1 MRDNI
6 MSEMSLPF
14 HVKFEPGKLR
24 NEEWTRSI
32 NDPEK
37 YWDEKARALDWFRTW
52 DKVLDDTNKPFYR
65 WFVGGKINASY
76 NCLDRHIT
84 TEKKNKVAYIWEG
97 ENGETRTI
105 TYYQLYKEVNKFA
118 KVLQDLGVKKGD
130 RIALYLPMI
139 PELPIAML
147 AAARLGA
154 PHVVVF
160 SGFSADA
167 LADRI
172 NDAGAKILVTADG
185 SLRRG
190 KVVELKKTADIALE
204 KCPTIE
210 KVIVVKYA
218 GQQVNM
224 KEGRDLWYSELMSKV
239 PANTYV
245 PPEIVDSTE
254 PIFLLYTSGTTG
266 KPKGVQHSTGGYLV
280 WIYWTLKW
288 AFDVNDK
295 DIWWC
300 TADIG
305 WITGHSYVV
314 YAPLLHG
321 ITSLMYDGAPD
332 YPQPD
337 RWWDIIERHGV
348 TILYTSPTAI
358 RMFMRFGDE
367 WILKHDLST
376 LRILGTVGEPIN
388 PEAWLWYYKV
398 IGKEKC
404 PIIDTW
410 WQTETGGFM
419 ISPTL
424 GIELVPLKP
433 GSATY
438 PLPGIVA
445 EVYNDNGQPAPVG
458 ERGYLVIK
466 TPWPGMLQTLWRDP
480 ERYKM
485 VYFGRFEGVY
495 YTSDYAIKDQDGY
508 IWFLGRA
515 DEVLKVAGHRI
526 GTVEIESA
534 LVSHKSVAEAAV
546 IGKADEIK
554 GEVPVAF
561 VVLRGGFTA
570 SDELKAELS
579 KHVRATVG
587 PIAVPA
593 DIIFVNKLPKT
604 RSGKIMR
611 RLLKA
616 IVSGATLGDISTLE
630 DGASVEEVKKA
641 LEEMGGHLG

>member
-1 MRDNI
+1 M
-6 MSEMSLPF
+6 
-14 HVKFEPGKLR
+14 KFEPGKIR
-24 NEEWTRSI
+24 NEEWERSI
-32 NDPEK
+32 KDPEK
-37 YWDEKARALDWFRTW
+37 YWDEKARSLDWFKTW
-52 DKVLDDTNKPFYR
+52 DKVLDDTNKPFYK
-65 WFVGGKINASY
+65 WFVNGKINASY
-76 NCLDRHIT
+76 NCLDRHVNS
-84 TEKKNKVAYIWEG
+84 EKKNKAAYIWEG
-97 ENGETRTI
+97 ENGEVRTI
-105 TYYQLYKEVNKFA
+105 TYNQLYHEVNRFS
-118 KVLQDLGVKKGD
+118 KVLQDFGVKKGD

-167 LADRI
+167 LADRV
-172 NDAGAKILVTADG
+172 NNAGAKVLVTADG

-190 KVVELKKTADIALE
+190 KVVELKKIADQALE
-204 KCPTIE
+204 KSPTVE
-210 KVIVVKYA
+210 KMVVVKYA
-218 GQQVNM
+218 GQQVSM
-224 KEGRDLWYSELMSKV
+224 KEGRDFWYTDLVNNVEPNVFVS
-239 PANTYV
+239 
-245 PPEIVDSTE
+245 PEQLESSD

-266 KPKGVQHSTGGYLV
+266 KPKGVQHATGGYLV

-288 AFDVNDK
+288 AFNPKDT

-314 YAPLLHG
+314 YAPLMIG
-321 ITSLMYDGAPD
+321 ATTYMFDGAPD

-337 RWWDIIERHGV
+337 RWWSTVEKQGI
-348 TILYTSPTAI
+348 TILYTSPTVV
-358 RMFMRFGDE
+358 RMFMKFGDE
-367 WILKHDLST
+367 WVMKHDVTS

-388 PEAWLWYYKV
+388 PEAWLWYYRV
-398 IGKEKC
+398 LGKEKL

-419 ISPTL
+419 ISPAI

-433 GSATY
+433 GSATF
-438 PLPGIVA
+438 PLPGILA
-445 EVYNDNGQPAPVG
+445 EVYNDDGQQAPTG

-466 TPWPGMLQTLWRDP
+466 TPWPGMLQTLWQDP

-485 VYFGRFEGVY
+485 VYFGRFGGIY
-495 YTSDYAIKDQDGY
+495 YSSDYAIKDPEGY

-534 LVSHKSVAEAAV
+534 LVSHPSIAEAAV
-546 IGKADEIK
+546 IGRSDEIK

-561 VVLRGGFTA
+561 VVLRKDFTA
-570 SDELKAELS
+570 SDSLKAEVL
-579 KHVRATVG
+579 KHVRTTIG

-611 RLLKA
+611 RLLKS
-616 IVSGATLGDISTLE
+616 IVGGATLGDVSTLE
-630 DGASVEEVKKA
+630 DGASVDEVKKA
-641 LEEMGGHLG
+641 IEEMGSHIG

>member
-1 MRDNI
+1 

-24 NEEWTRSI
+24 NEEWARSI

-37 YWDEKARALDWFRTW
+37 YWDEKARALVWFRTW

-76 NCLDRHIT
+76 NCLDRHVA

-97 ENGETRTI
+97 ENGETKTI

-118 KVLQDLGVKKGD
+118 KILQDLGVKKGD

-147 AAARLGA
+147 AATRLGA

-172 NDAGAKILVTADG
+172 NDAGAKVLVTVDG
-185 SLRRG
+185 SFRRG
-190 KVVELKKTADIALE
+190 KVLELKRTADTALE
-204 KCPTIE
+204 KCPTVE
-210 KVIVVKYA
+210 KVIVVKYT
-218 GQQVNM
+218 GQQVAM
-224 KEGRDLWYSELMSKV
+224 KEGRDFWYHELMGKV

-245 PPEIVDSTE
+245 PPESMDSTD

-266 KPKGVQHSTGGYLV
+266 KPKGVQHGTGGYLV
-280 WIYWTLKW
+280 WTYWTLKW
-288 AFDVNDK
+288 AFNVNDT

-314 YAPLLHG
+314 YAPLMHG
-321 ITSLMYDGAPD
+321 VTSLMYDGAPD

-367 WILKHDLST
+367 WVLKHDLST
-376 LRILGTVGEPIN
+376 LRALGSVGEPIN

-398 IGKEKC
+398 VGKEKC

-438 PLPGIVA
+438 PLPGILA

-485 VYFGRFEGVY
+485 TYFGRFEGVY
-495 YTSDYAIKDQDGY
+495 YTSDYAIKDQEGY

-534 LVSHKSVAEAAV
+534 LVSHKTVAEAAV

-579 KHVRATVG
+579 KHVRATLG

-593 DIIFVNKLPKT
+593 DII
-604 RSGKIMR
+604 
-611 RLLKA
+611 
-616 IVSGATLGDISTLE
+616 
-630 DGASVEEVKKA
+630 
-641 LEEMGGHLG
+641 

>member
-1 MRDNI
+1 

-24 NEEWTRSI
+24 NEEWSRSI

-37 YWDEKARALDWFRTW
+37 YWDEKARALVWFRTW
-52 DKVLDDTNKPFYR
+52 DKVLDDANKPFYR

-76 NCLDRHIT
+76 NCLDRHVA

-97 ENGETRTI
+97 ENGETKTI

-118 KVLQDLGVKKGD
+118 KILQDLGVKKGD

-147 AAARLGA
+147 AATRIGA

-172 NDAGAKILVTADG
+172 NDAGAKVLVTVDG
-185 SLRRG
+185 SFRRG
-190 KVVELKKTADIALE
+190 KVLELKKTADTALD
-204 KCPTIE
+204 KCPTVE
-210 KVIVVKYA
+210 KVIVVKYT
-218 GQQVNM
+218 GQQVAM
-224 KEGRDLWYSELMSKV
+224 KEGRDLWYHELMGKV

-245 PPEIVDSTE
+245 PPEPMDSTD

-266 KPKGVQHSTGGYLV
+266 KPKGVQHGTGGYLV
-280 WIYWTLKW
+280 WTYWTLKW
-288 AFDVNDK
+288 AFNVNDT

-314 YAPLLHG
+314 YAPLMHG
-321 ITSLMYDGAPD
+321 VTSLIYDGAPD

-367 WILKHDLST
+367 WVLKHDLST
-376 LRILGTVGEPIN
+376 LRALGSVGEPIN

-398 IGKEKC
+398 VGKEKC
-404 PIIDTW
+404 PVIDTW

-485 VYFGRFEGVY
+485 TYFGRFEGVY

-579 KHVRATVG
+579 KHVRATLG

-611 RLLKA
+611 RLLRA